1 MKIFHTIND
10 MQKFSRQQQR
20 LGKTIGVVPTM
31 GYLHAGHLSLIDAA
45 KIHADIVIVTI
56 FVNPTQ
62 FSPNEDL
69 SNYPRDFDR
78 DCELC
83 EAHNVTAIFA
93 PEPEEMYAENCTT
106 WVNETSLSQG
116 LCAKSRPEH
125 FRGVTTI
132 VTKLFNAVLPDI
144 ALFGQKDA
152 QQAAVICRMVRDL
165 NFPIKVIVS
174 PFIREADGLAMS
186 SRNRYLSKIERQKA
200 PTIFKALQAAK
211 SVIEQQGLP
220 NSSNSV
226 VRNIRNTIESAGGK
240 IDYIQ
245 LMDNETLR
253 PTSQATTEILIAV
266 AIFFGKTRL
275 LDNIII
281 KL

>member
-1 MKIFHTIND
+1 MQIFHTIND
-10 MQKFSRQQQR
+10 MQNFSRQQQR

-62 FSPNEDL
+62 FAPHEDL

-78 DCELC
+78 DCKLC

-93 PEPEEMYAENCTT
+93 PEPEEMYADDCTT

-125 FRGVTTI
+125 FRGVTTV

-165 NFPIKVIVS
+165 NFPIKVIIS
-174 PFIREADGLAMS
+174 PLIREADGLAMS
-186 SRNRYLSKIERQKA
+186 SRNRYLSEAERQKA
-200 PTIFKALQAAK
+200 PIIFKALQAAK

-220 NSSNSV
+220 NNSNSI
-226 VRNIRNTIESAGGK
+226 VRNIGNTIESAGGK

-245 LMDNETLR
+245 LMDNKPLR
-253 PTSQATTEILIAV
+253 PISQTTTEILIAV

>member
-174 PFIREADGLAMS
+174 PLIREADGLAMS